1 MNKFMKLK
9 SKKLK
14 QLSNRDLLQ
23 VKGGTGG
30 GGDSSIPTQI
40 NSVDKQIKLRE

>member
-14 QLSNRDLLQ
+14 HLSYKDLLQ

-30 GGDSSIPTQI
+30 GGGTIVPTQPLAT
-40 NSVDKQIKLRE
+40 NVKVS